1 VRVLLDEQLPRQLA
15 PHLGGH
21 EVRTVQQE
29 GWAGLKK
36 GELLTK
42 AEAASFQVFVI
53 GDRNLEYQ
61 QNLRN
66 CTLGVV
72 VLAAPSNALEDL
84 LPLIAETL
92 ELSALWRPGNFGAC
106 PNTPTRRSRNCLP
119 VRISISSTVPS
130 SSRCRSPETIVVAP
144 PDRAA
149 SMNLSSSGS

>member
-1 VRVLLDEQLPRQLA
+1 MRVLLDEQLPRQLA

-29 GWAGLKK
+29 GWAGLKN

-42 AEAASFQVFVI
+42 AETARFQVFVT

-66 CTLGVV
+66 RTIGVV

-84 LPLIAETL
+84 LPLVAETL
-92 ELSALWRPGNFGAC
+92 DAVGIVAPGQV
-106 PNTPTRRSRNCLP
+106 RR
-119 VRISISSTVPS
+119 VPS
-130 SSRCRSPETIVVAP
+130 P
-144 PDRAA
+144 PTTPA
-149 SMNLSSSGS
+149 G